1 MGISSFLVIIIFF
14 CLLFMEIDPEMCAA
28 YKKLKIDLLGLY
40 SSLEDLQDELSE
52 TEVIDGK
59 IGNIMAEVNS
69 AIVELRQK
77 ADKQV
82 RKDIDIQE
90 LVDKVQDSI
99 SDFSQSAV
107 HSSEE
112 LNGLSDKIKNVWKNE
127 IKKTFDEAM
136 KSETR

>member
-1 MGISSFLVIIIFF
+1 
-14 CLLFMEIDPEMCAA
+14 MEIDPEMRAA